1 MTTKNAPRIREP
13 LNDAQLLMS
22 ITIGIFVVMYA
33 AAMLFLGGGFLKTQQ
48 FFDLFNENAALVIIS
63 CSLTIVMIGGGIN
76 ISVGGVIS
84 LTVMACALFLNGLA
98 MPSDALGIALTL
110 LLALG
115 IGLAFGVSMGWMVSY
130 LEIQPFIVTLAGMF
144 LARGLTTVLSIN
156 PVKVAHEGFLK
167 MVKKKLEIPWLG
179 YVAKNGNLIS
189 AKLEIGAIVALI
201 VVVLVYL
208 MLRYTKLGRNIYA
221 LGGNRQSAL
230 LGINVKRTTFYT
242 YVISG
247 LLSGLAGF
255 VFLMHKPAGNASV
268 AMRSEMDAIAASI
281 IGGTLLTGGVG
292 NVIGTLFGV
301 MVLASIQ
308 KAKAKLFPFGWFHL
322 AKALWLDRHPR
333 VLDML
338 LVGVLPEYQDKGANA
353 LIFAELIPEGAKD
366 GYEWAETHHQL
377 EDNEK
382 SQTQWKNLDCIV
394 HKRRC
399 AYQRP
404 ISGANR

>member
-1 MTTKNAPRIREP
+1 MKPKNALKTREP
-13 LNDAQLLMS
+13 LSDAQLLMS
-22 ITIGIFVVMYA
+22 ITIGIFVLMYA
-33 AAMLFLGGGFLKTQQ
+33 SAMYFMGGAFLKTQQ

-76 ISVGGVIS
+76 ISVGGVIG
-84 LTVMACALFLNGLA
+84 LTVMACAIFLNGLEIEN
-98 MPSDALGIALTL
+98 SFIGITMTL

-115 IGLAFGVSMGWMVSY
+115 IGLFFGLFQGFMVSY

-156 PVKVAHEGFLK
+156 PVKVAHEGFLAMIK
-167 MVKKKLEIPWLG
+167 NKLEIPWLG
-179 YVAKNGNLIS
+179 YVAKNGNLIA
-189 AKLEIGAIVALI
+189 AKLEIGAIVALV

-208 MLRYTKLGRNIYA
+208 MLRFTKLGRDIYA

-230 LGINVKRTTFYT
+230 MLGINVKRTTFYT
-242 YVISG
+242 YLISG
-247 LLSGLAGF
+247 VLSGLAGF

-308 KAKAKLFPFGWFHL
+308 KIIALSPLNESWWQEMANGAMLGLFL
-322 AKALWLDRHPR
+322 IIQNV
-333 VLDML
+333 VL
-338 LVGVLPEYQDKGANA
+338 
-353 LIFAELIPEGAKD
+353 
-366 GYEWAETHHQL
+366 
-377 EDNEK
+377 
-382 SQTQWKNLDCIV
+382 SR
-394 HKRRC
+394 KRKH
-399 AYQRP
+399 
-404 ISGANR
+404 

>member
-1 MTTKNAPRIREP
+1 MTPKNALKTREP
-13 LNDAQLLMS
+13 LSDAQLLMS
-22 ITIGIFVVMYA
+22 ITICVFALMYA
-33 AAMLFLGGGFLKTQQ
+33 SAMFFMGGAFLRTQQ

-76 ISVGGVIS
+76 ISVGGVIG
-84 LTVMACALFLNGLA
+84 LTVMACAIFLNGLQIEN
-98 MPSDALGIALTL
+98 SFLGISLTL

-115 IGLAFGVSMGWMVSY
+115 IGLAFGVFQGFMVSY

-144 LARGLTTVLSIN
+144 LARGLTTVLSVN
-156 PVKVAHEGFLK
+156 PVKVTHAGFLAMIK
-167 MVKKKLEIPWLG
+167 NKLEIPWLG

-189 AKLEIGAIVALI
+189 AKLEIGAIVALLM
-201 VVVLVYL
+201 VVLVYL

-230 LGINVKRTTFYT
+230 MLGINVKRTTFYT

-308 KAKAKLFPFGWFHL
+308 KIIALSPLNESWWQEMANGAMLGIFLVIQNVVL
-322 AKALWLDRHPR
+322 AKRK
-333 VLDML
+333 
-338 LVGVLPEYQDKGANA
+338 KG
-353 LIFAELIPEGAKD
+353 K
-366 GYEWAETHHQL
+366 
-377 EDNEK
+377 
-382 SQTQWKNLDCIV
+382 
-394 HKRRC
+394 
-399 AYQRP
+399 
-404 ISGANR
+404 